1 MVKQNAYN
9 NSEEICN
16 LHSALHHLWDIY
28 SIIIYSMTLF
38 LHCPLAIS
46 SFIHRIGYNGN
57 SLQLTVHQNVWVV

>member
-16 LHSALHHLWDIY
+16 LHSALHH
-28 SIIIYSMTLF
+28 SMTLF
-38 LHCPLAIS
+38 PHCPLAIS
-46 SFIHRIGYNGN
+46 SFIHRIGYKGN